1 MAIDTV
7 INKYG
12 GEILATGVTFEEYLE
27 RFDGMHCELVDG
39 NVIKMSPITIQH
51 QNIFG
56 YLFVL
61 LGAYFDFA
69 KNGRVIT
76 QPFTQRLPNVQPK
89 REPDLMVVLAENF
102 GRIRQTFLD
111 GPADVCIE
119 IVSEESASR
128 DYMTKLEE
136 YQEGGVDE
144 YWLFDPLRR
153 VALFYRLNANGLYEP
168 QSLDAEG
175 NYRSARLPGL
185 VIHVPTLWQIPLPG
199 TGAIVRS
206 VEEMLK

>member
-1 MAIDTV
+1 MPAEPV
-7 INKYG
+7 ISPHE
-12 GEILATGVTFEEYLE
+12 GEIIATGVTFEEYLK
-27 RFDGMHCELVDG
+27 RFEGMHCELVNG
-39 NVIKMSPITIQH
+39 NVIKMSPATLQH

-61 LGAYFDFA
+61 LGAYFDFR

-89 REPDLMVVLAENF
+89 REPDLMIVLEENYY
-102 GRIRQTFLD
+102 RIQETFLD

-136 YQEGGVDE
+136 YQEGGVGE
-144 YWLFDPLRR
+144 YWLFDPLRS
-153 VALFYRLNANGLYEP
+153 VTLFYRLNANSVYEP

-175 NYRSARLPGL
+175 NYRSPLLPGL
-185 VIHVPTLWQIPLPG
+185 VIHVPTLWKVPLPG
-199 TGAIVRS
+199 AGAIVRS
-206 VEEMLK
+206 VEAMLK